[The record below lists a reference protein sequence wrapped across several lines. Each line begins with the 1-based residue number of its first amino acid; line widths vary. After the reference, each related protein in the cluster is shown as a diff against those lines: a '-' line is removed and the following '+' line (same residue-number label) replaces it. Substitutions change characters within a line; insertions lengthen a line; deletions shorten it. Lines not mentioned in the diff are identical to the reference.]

1 MQSACNGNRFVASP
15 KPFRLTSSFNLLSK
29 SDRWFGNVRNRTEYE
44 SVVFLRQQFLAL
56 PPPRD
61 PTDEE
66 LLGDLFE
73 IPKLTQEP
81 AYLRRWLSYRWH
93 DWPLGVIAARVAV
106 LACVTLAILFQMR
119 FLLWGTYRSYSTGH
133 GEQQQITL
141 ADGTAI
147 MLGGGT
153 SLRVRLSSKE
163 RTVVLDSGE
172 AMFEVRRD
180 PNRPFVVLAATGSIT
195 ALGTEFMVRR
205 YSRHSNRVDVWV
217 MEGTVEVAQTR
228 DVVPGVSMPLMPG
241 SWTSVRLNSGQE
253 VVYDDQV
260 RANPT
265 RSSDVQ
271 ATFRLNFL
279 VYKQRPLGEVI
290 EDVQRYTTRQI
301 DIDPDVAA
309 LKYSGYVLPGKLDQW
324 MRGLSEVF
332 PELAV
337 EDHGGTIRIRARL
350 SRPVYGLRSVAR

>member
-1 MQSACNGNRFVASP
+1 MQSACNGYRFVASP
-15 KPFRLTSSFNLLSK
+15 RTIRLTSSFNLQSK
-29 SDRWFGNVRNRTEYE
+29 SDRWFGNVRNRAEYE
-44 SVVFLRQQFLAL
+44 SVVRLRQHFRAL
-56 PPPRD
+56 PPPPD

-73 IPKLTQEP
+73 IPKLAQEP
-81 AYLRRWLSYRWH
+81 AHLRRRLSYRWH
-93 DWPLGVIAARVAV
+93 DCPFGVIAAWVVV

-119 FLLWGTYRSYSTGH
+119 FLLWGTYRSYSTGP

-141 ADGTAI
+141 ADGTTV
-147 MLGGGT
+147 MSRGGT
-153 SLRVRLSSKE
+153 SLRVRMTPKE
-163 RTVVLDSGE
+163 RTVVLDRGE
-172 AMFEVRRD
+172 ALFEVRRD
-180 PNRPFVVLAATGSIT
+180 LSRPFVVRAATGSIT
-195 ALGTEFMVRR
+195 ALGTEFVVRR

-228 DVVPGVSMPLMPG
+228 DVVPGVSTLFTPG

-253 VVYDDQV
+253 VAYDDQV

-271 ATFRLNFL
+271 ATFSLNFL

-290 EDVQRYTTRQI
+290 EDIQRYTTRQI

-324 MRGLSEVF
+324 MRGLPEVF
-332 PELAV
+332 PELAI

-350 SRPVYGLRSVAR
+350 SRPVYGFKSAAR